1 MVSPGA
7 AMRSLDVT
15 TSGGRRHGAGRHA
28 AATAWVGAGR
38 TWTPTSNKVG
48 ADMLLLLLGA
58 VAGFWEVLLGDAH
71 GLMPPT
77 CTGSIGDGKLDDSAL
92 TSYRVG
98 AGMLLLLAAAGRRS
112 WIDSGDERG
121 INWRRRAGRFRR
133 RARDRLSVG

>member
-28 AATAWVGAGR
+28 AATAWVGAGC

-77 CTGSIGDGKLDDSAL
+77 CTGSIGDGKLDDS
-92 TSYRVG
+92 G
-98 AGMLLLLAAAGRRS
+98 ADELQSRSWHAAAACRS
-112 WIDSGDERG
+112 WATLMD
-121 INWRRRAGRFRR
+121 
-133 RARDRLSVG
+133 